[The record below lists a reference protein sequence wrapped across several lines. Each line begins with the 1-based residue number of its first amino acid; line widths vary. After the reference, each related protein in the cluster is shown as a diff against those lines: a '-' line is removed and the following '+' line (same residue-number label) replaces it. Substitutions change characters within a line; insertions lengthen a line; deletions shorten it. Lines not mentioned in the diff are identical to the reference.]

1 MLFTNVADERRRGH
15 DGSEPEILRA
25 TCSWNDLSCQH
36 HQQGTTSNVLA
47 RCAKIFFLFFWKATL
62 YNYSGLVIHLRTAEA
77 GPDLACTLVAL
88 VVVLLLREGNWAG
101 GKRAR
106 DPMSL
111 GA

>member
-1 MLFTNVADERRRGH
+1 MSVDADMMGAN
-15 DGSEPEILRA
+15 LK
-25 TCSWNDLSCQH
+25 SCEQH
-36 HQQGTTSNVLA
+36 VRGTTCPVNTTNKARPVTSWLA
-47 RCAKIFFLFFWKATL
+47 VPRFFFCFFGKLL
-62 YNYSGLVIHLRTAEA
+62 YITYSGLVIHLRTAEA